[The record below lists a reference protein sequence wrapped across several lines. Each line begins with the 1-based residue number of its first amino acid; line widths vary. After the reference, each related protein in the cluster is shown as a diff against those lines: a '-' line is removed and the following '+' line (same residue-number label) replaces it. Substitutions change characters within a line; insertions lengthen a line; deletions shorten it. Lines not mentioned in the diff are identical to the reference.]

1 MNDRS
6 RPVPQARFAR
16 LAAFGQIAGGVA
28 TGMVGEG
35 LRRLAKGERPQLSE
49 LILTPGNARK
59 VTEQLSRL
67 RGAAMKLGQMLSMDA
82 GDVLPPELT
91 SILAQLRDNAHIMPP
106 PQLDRVLVEA
116 WGSNWR
122 RRFLRFDPTPIAAAS
137 IGQVHRATL
146 PGGRELAIKVQYPGV
161 AASIDADIDNV
172 ATLLRLSGLLP
183 ATLNIAPLLAEAKKQ
198 LHEEADYQREAA
210 EMRHFKTLLGQDDR
224 FLVPEPVDDLLRPT
238 VLPMDFL
245 SGRPIDKLADATQS
259 ERDRAVTALLDLVLR
274 ELFVFG
280 HMQTDPNFAN
290 YRWQPETG
298 RILLLDFGAARA
310 VAPVTAEAYRLLLQA
325 GLAGSA
331 DDIRNALLRIGFVS
345 PTQLDRHGLAIE
357 EMIGILLRHLER
369 SRDSLFDFADRSFVA
384 GLRERGAP
392 ILADRSTWTLPPA
405 DTLFIQRKISGTV
418 LLSVRLRAKLPLIEM
433 LTPFAKA

>member
-6 RPVPQARFAR
+6 RPVPQARLAR

-28 TGMVGEG
+28 TGMMGEG
-35 LRRLAKGERPQLSE
+35 LRRLAKGERPQLSD

-67 RGAAMKLGQMLSMDA
+67 RGAAMKLGQVLSMDA
-82 GDVLPPELT
+82 GDMLPPELT
-91 SILAQLRDNAHIMPP
+91 TILSQLRDNAHIMPP
-106 PQLDRVLVEA
+106 PQLDRVLIDA
-116 WGSNWR
+116 WGPNWR
-122 RRFLRFDPTPIAAAS
+122 RRFVRFDPTPIAAAS

-183 ATLNIAPLLAEAKKQ
+183 GSLDIAPLLTEAKRQ
-198 LHEEADYQREAA
+198 LHEEADYRREAA
-210 EMRHFKTLLGQDDR
+210 QMRHFKDLLAGDDR
-224 FLVPEPVDDLLRPT
+224 FLVPEPVTDLLRPT

-245 SGRPIDKLADATQS
+245 SGRPIDLLADATQG
-259 ERDRAVTALLDLVLR
+259 ERDRAVSALLDLVLR

-290 YRWQPETG
+290 YRWQPDTG

-310 VAPVTAEAYRLLLQA
+310 VQPATAEAYRGLLRA
-325 GLAGSA
+325 GLKGSGE
-331 DDIRNALLRIGFVS
+331 DIRAALLRIGFIS
-345 PTQLDRHGLAIE
+345 PAQLERHGLAME

-369 SRDSLFDFADRSFVA
+369 SRGSLFDFADRSFVA
-384 GLRERGAP
+384 SLRERAGP
-392 ILADRSTWTLPPA
+392 ILTDRATWTIPPA
-405 DTLFIQRKISGTV
+405 DALFVQRKISGTV
-418 LLSVRLRAKLPLIEM
+418 LLSVKLRARLPLIDM
-433 LTPFAKA
+433 LTPFAGL

>member
-35 LRRLAKGERPQLSE
+35 LRRLAKGERPQLSD

-91 SILAQLRDNAHIMPP
+91 TILAQLRDNAHIMPP
-106 PQLDRVLVEA
+106 PQLDRVLIDA
-116 WGSNWR
+116 WGPQWR
-122 RRFLRFDPTPIAAAS
+122 RRFVRFDPTPIAAAS

-146 PGGRELAIKVQYPGV
+146 PGGRDLAIKVQYPGV

-172 ATLLRLSGLLP
+172 ATLLRMSGLLP
-183 ATLNIAPLLAEAKKQ
+183 GGLNIAPLLAEAKRQ
-198 LHEEADYQREAA
+198 LHEEADYRREA
-210 EMRHFKTLLGQDDR
+210 EQMRHFKDLLAQDDR
-224 FLVPEPVDDLLRPT
+224 FIVPEPVTDLLRPT

-245 SGRPIDKLADATQS
+245 SGRPIDLLADATQG
-259 ERDRAVTALLDLVLR
+259 ERDKAVAALLDLVLR

-290 YRWQPETG
+290 YRWQPDTG
-298 RILLLDFGAARA
+298 RILLLDFGAAR
-310 VAPVTAEAYRLLLQA
+310 PVVPATAEAYRCLLRA
-325 GLAGSA
+325 GLTGSGG
-331 DDIRNALLRIGFVS
+331 DIRAALLRIGFIS
-345 PTQLDRHGLAIE
+345 PVQLERHGLAME
-357 EMIGILLRHLER
+357 EMTDILLRHLEK
-369 SRDSLFDFADRSFVA
+369 SRGSLFDFADRSFVA
-384 GLRERGAP
+384 GLRERAGP
-392 ILADRSTWTLPPA
+392 ILSDRATWTIPPA
-405 DTLFIQRKISGTV
+405 DALFVQRKISGTV
-418 LLSVRLRAKLPLIEM
+418 LLSVKLRARLPLIDM
-433 LTPFAKA
+433 LTPFAGP

>member
-16 LAAFGQIAGGVA
+16 LAAFGQMAGGVA

-35 LRRLAKGERPQLSE
+35 LRRLARGERPQMSD

-106 PQLDRVLVEA
+106 PQLDRVLIEA
-116 WGSNWR
+116 WGPNWR
-122 RRFLRFDPTPIAAAS
+122 RRFARFDPTPIAAAS

-183 ATLNIAPLLAEAKKQ
+183 VSLNITPLLLEAKRQ

-210 EMRHFKTLLGQDDR
+210 QMRHFKDLLAQDER
-224 FLVPEPVDDLLRPT
+224 FLVPEPVEELLRPT

-245 SGRPIDKLADATQS
+245 SGRPIDTLADATQAQ
-259 ERDRAVTALLDLVLR
+259 RDRAVAALLDLVLR

-310 VAPVTAEAYRLLLQA
+310 VEPATVEGYRGLLQA
-325 GLAGSA
+325 GLRGKVEA
-331 DDIRNALLRIGFVS
+331 IRDALLRIGFIA
-345 PTQLDRHGLAIE
+345 PAQLQRHGLVIE
-357 EMIGILLRHLER
+357 EMIGILLRHLDH
-369 SRDSLFDFADRSFVA
+369 SRGGLFDFADRSFV
-384 GLRERGAP
+384 GSLRERGAP
-392 ILADRSTWTLPPA
+392 ILADRASWTVPPA
-405 DTLFIQRKISGTV
+405 DTLFVQRKISGTV
-418 LLSVRLRAKLPLIEM
+418 MLGVKMRARLPLIEM
-433 LTPFAKA
+433 LTPFAG